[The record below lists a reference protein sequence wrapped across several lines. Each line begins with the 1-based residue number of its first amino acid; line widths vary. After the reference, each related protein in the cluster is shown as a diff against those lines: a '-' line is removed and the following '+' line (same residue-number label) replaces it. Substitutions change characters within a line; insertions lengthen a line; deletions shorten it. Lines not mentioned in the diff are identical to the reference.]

1 MAASSRIEK
10 GEGWVVNAEQ
20 EVRSVRVQIL
30 GEEHIVRGQAS
41 EDYIRALAASVNER
55 LLEVQRNNPLL
66 PRHRVAILVAL
77 NLLNELEKLKAE
89 HGELLALME
98 EAN

>member
-1 MAASSRIEK
+1 
-10 GEGWVVNAEQ
+10 
-20 EVRSVRVQIL
+20 
-30 GEEHIVRGQAS
+30 
-41 EDYIRALAASVNER
+41 
-55 LLEVQRNNPLL
+55 
-66 PRHRVAILVAL
+66 VAL

>member
-1 MAASSRIEK
+1 VST
-10 GEGWVVNAEQ
+10 EQ

-30 GEEHIVRGQAS
+30 GEEHVVRGQAS
-41 EDYIRALAASVNER
+41 EEYIKSLAAAVNAR
-55 LLEVQRNNPLL
+55 LVEVQRSNPLL

-89 HGELLALME
+89 HEELLALME
-98 EAN
+98 EVK

>member
-1 MAASSRIEK
+1 MST
-10 GEGWVVNAEQ
+10 EQ

-30 GEEHIVRGQAS
+30 GEEHIVKGQAS
-41 EDYIRALAASVNER
+41 EDYIRSLAASVNAR
-55 LLEVQRNNPLL
+55 LLEVQRSNPLL